1 MITLL
6 LYLCVIC
13 NAIVLIRADSIADPW
28 PEAQHLLNTIA
39 KSRDPMKEAAMEPNA
54 DEFVGFYVPMDYS
67 PRNDEKNYQN
77 IWQNEITDSQ
87 RHIYELLVQSSEQ
100 FNNSEATYTLSQI
113 HLWSQYNFPHNMTL
127 AHKYLEKFNDLTH
140 FTNHSAIFDLAVM
153 YATGGCASGNDQ
165 TVIPQDS
172 AKALLYYQRAAQL
185 GNLKA
190 KQVLAYKY
198 YSGFNVPRNFHKSLV
213 LYRDIAEQLR
223 KSYSRDEWDIVFPYW
238 ESYNV
243 RISDFESG
251 LLGKGL
257 NSVPSSTVR
266 KRTTRPD
273 IGSPFIAQVNGV
285 QMTLQIEPMGRF
297 AFNGNDGNI
306 NGDEDDEDASERR
319 IIRIYYAALNDY
331 KGTYSQSRNCER
343 AKNLLELTYKE
354 FQPHVDNLDP
364 LQVFYYVRC
373 LQLLGHMYFTGEGS
387 SKPNIHMAE
396 EILTT
401 SLEISRRAQGPIGRA
416 CIDLGLINQ
425 YITNNISQAISYYMK
440 AMKTQANNGIV
451 EFQLAKLATSFPEE
465 KIGDPFNLM
474 ETAYLNGF
482 VPAIYEFAVMI
493 ESGMNS
499 KSSVEN
505 TAYLFKTFVD
515 KNEAIMAPKLRTA
528 FAALIND
535 RSEVALWAYSQL
547 AEQGYETAQVS
558 AAYLMYQLPYEF
570 EDPPRTT
577 DQRKTL
583 AISYYTRAFKQGNID
598 AGVVAGDIYFQM
610 QNYSKAMAL
619 YQGAALKYS
628 IQAIWNLGYMHEHG
642 LGVNRDFHLAKRY
655 YDQVSEHDHRF
666 YLASKLSVLKL
677 HLKSWLTWITRE
689 KVNYWKPS
697 SPLNPNEDTQHS
709 KTSWYKQ
716 LTKILQRMRH
726 KEDSDKA
733 AEDSHKHRTVVQ
745 NGANH
750 RGDDQEEASEILGF
764 QMEDLVTMGCIL
776 GIFLLSILMSTLAAR
791 RGWNVR
797 FNGAQLNANG
807 NRQQEQQQQQ
817 QQQAQ
822 GPPGWDFNVQ
832 IFAI

>member
-1 MITLL
+1 MIG
-6 LYLCVIC
+6 
-13 NAIVLIRADSIADPW
+13 NAILLIRANSIADPW
-28 PEAQHLLNTIA
+28 PEVQNLLCSIT
-39 KSRDPMKEAAMEPNA
+39 KSRDPMKEAALEPNA

-67 PRNDEKNYQN
+67 PRNEEKNYQH
-77 IWQNEITDSQ
+77 IWRNEITDSQ
-87 RHIYELLVQSSEQ
+87 RYIYELLVESSEQ

-113 HLWSQYNFPHNMTL
+113 HLWNQYDFPQNITL
-127 AHKYLEKFNDLTH
+127 AFKYLEKFNDLTH

-153 YATGGCASGNDQ
+153 YATGGSASGNGQ

-198 YSGFNVPRNFHKSLV
+198 YSGFNVPRNFHKSLI
-213 LYRDIAEQLR
+213 LYRDIAEELR
-223 KSYSRDEWDIVFPYW
+223 KSYSRDEWDIVFPTW

-257 NSVPSSTVR
+257 NSVQSSTIR

-285 QMTLQIEPMGRF
+285 QLTFQFEPMGRF
-297 AFNGNDGNI
+297 TFNDNDGQI
-306 NGDEDDEDASERR
+306 SSDEDDDDASERR

-354 FQPHVDNLDP
+354 FQPHVENLDS
-364 LQVFYYVRC
+364 LQIFYYIRC

-387 SKPNIHMAE
+387 SKPNIPMAE
-396 EILTT
+396 EILAT
-401 SLEISRRAQGPIGRA
+401 SLEISKKVNGPIGRA

-425 YITNNISQAISYYMK
+425 YITGNVSKAISYYMK
-440 AMKTQANNGIV
+440 AMKTHTNNGIV
-451 EFQLAKLATSFPEE
+451 EFQLSKLATLYPDK

-474 ETAYLNGF
+474 ENAYLNGF
-482 VPAIYEFAVMI
+482 IPAIYEFAVMV

-515 KNEAIMAPKLRTA
+515 ENEAIMAPELRTA
-528 FAALIND
+528 FAELIND
-535 RSEVALWAYSQL
+535 HSEVALWAYSQL

-558 AAYLMYQLPYEF
+558 AAYLMYQLPYEL

-577 DQRKTL
+577 DPRKTL
-583 AISYYTRAFKQGNID
+583 AISYYTRAFKQGNTD

-610 QNYSKAMAL
+610 QNYSKAIAL

-628 IQAIWNLGYMHEHG
+628 VQAIWNLGYMHEHG

-655 YDQVSEHDHRF
+655 YDQVLEHDHKF
-666 YLASKLSVLKL
+666 YLASKLSVFKL
-677 HLKSWLTWITRE
+677 HLKSWLTWITRG
-689 KVNYWKPS
+689 KVNYWEPTI
-697 SPLNPNEDTQHS
+697 PFNNEDIQHS

-716 LTKILQRMRH
+716 LTNILQRMRH
-726 KEDSDKA
+726 KEDSVRA
-733 AEDSHKHRTVVQ
+733 AEDSHKHRSAAQ
-745 NGANH
+745 NGVTDRN
-750 RGDDQEEASEILGF
+750 ENEVEVSEILGF
-764 QMEDLVTMGCIL
+764 QMEDLITMGCIL

-807 NRQQEQQQQQ
+807 NQQQ

-832 IFAI
+832 VFAI

>member
-6 LYLCVIC
+6 SYVCVIC
-13 NAIVLIRADSIADPW
+13 HAILLIRADSMADPW
-28 PEAQHLLNTIA
+28 PEVQNLLSSIP

-67 PRNDEKNYQN
+67 PRNEERNYQR
-77 IWQNEITDSQ
+77 IWQSEITDFQ
-87 RHIYELLVQSSEQ
+87 HHIYDLLLQSSEQ
-100 FNNSEATYTLSQI
+100 FNNSAATYALSQI
-113 HLWSQYNFPHNMTL
+113 HLWNQYDFPHNMTL
-127 AHKYLEKFNDLTH
+127 AYEFLEKFNDLTH

-153 YATGGCASGNDQ
+153 YSTGGSGSINGR
-165 TVIPQDS
+165 TAIPQDS
-172 AKALLYYQRAAQL
+172 ARALLYYQRAAEL
-185 GNLKA
+185 GNLRA

-198 YSGFNVPRNFHKSLV
+198 YSGFNVPRNFNKALV

-223 KSYSRDEWDIVFPYW
+223 GSYSRDEWDIVFPTW

-243 RISDFESG
+243 RISDFENG

-273 IGSPFIAQVNGV
+273 LGSPFIAQLNGAQV
-285 QMTLQIEPMGRF
+285 TFEPMGRF
-297 AFNGNDGNI
+297 TFNGNDGHFN
-306 NGDEDDEDASERR
+306 DEEDDEDANERR

-354 FQPHVDNLDP
+354 FQPQLDSLDP
-364 LQVFYYVRC
+364 LQGFYYVRC

-387 SKPNIHMAE
+387 SKPNITMAE
-396 EILTT
+396 ELLHQ
-401 SLEISRRAQGPIGRA
+401 SLQRSRRFVRQMGKAY
-416 CIDLGLINQ
+416 IDLGLISQ
-425 YITNNISQAISYYMK
+425 YIAGNVSEAISYYMK
-440 AMKTQANNGIV
+440 AVETPVNNGIV
-451 EFQLAKLATSFPEE
+451 EFQLSKLATLFPEKE
-465 KIGDPFNLM
+465 IGDPFNLM
-474 ETAYLNGF
+474 ETAYLKGF
-482 VPAIYEFAVMI
+482 IPAIYEFAVMT
-493 ESGMNS
+493 ESGVNS
-499 KSSVEN
+499 KNSVEN

-515 KNEAIMAPKLRTA
+515 ENEAIMAPELRTA
-528 FAALIND
+528 FAELIND
-535 RSEVALWAYSQL
+535 RPEVALWAYSRL
-547 AEQGYETAQVS
+547 AEQGYEAAQIS
-558 AAYLMYQLPYEF
+558 AAYLMYQLPYKF

-577 DQRKTL
+577 DPRKTL
-583 AISYYTRAFKQGNID
+583 AISYYTRAFKQGNTD

-610 QNYSKAMAL
+610 ENYSKAMAL

-628 IQAIWNLGYMHEHG
+628 KQAVWNLGYMHEHG
-642 LGVNRDFHLAKRY
+642 LGVNKDFHLAKRY
-655 YDQVSEHDHRF
+655 YDQVLEHDHRF

-677 HLKSWLTWITRE
+677 HLKSWLAWLTRG
-689 KVNYWKPS
+689 KVNYWAPTTS
-697 SPLNPNEDTQHS
+697 SNANEDTLPP

-716 LTKILQRMRH
+716 LTNILQRMRH
-726 KEDSDKA
+726 KEDA
-733 AEDSHKHRTVVQ
+733 TEDSQKHRTVIQ
-745 NGANH
+745 NGAAH
-750 RGDDQEEASEILGF
+750 RDQEEQEISEILGF
-764 QMEDLVTMGCIL
+764 QVEDLITMGCIL

-797 FNGAQLNANG
+797 FNGAQLNGNG
-807 NRQQEQQQQQ
+807 NQQQQQ